1 MKAHEVIEQLIE
13 MSGVHLDPTV
23 DTVKLGDN
31 TGCHQ
36 KDGSVGR

>member
-23 DTVKLGDN
+23 YTLKLGDN
-31 TGCHQ
+31 DKET
-36 KDGSVGR
+36 K